1 MSKPGFTVLVHGIYA
16 FLSGLGLLLMPGP
29 ILKLLGF
36 ETAPDTWVRV
46 FGLEVSVL
54 GFYYLVSVSRDLTPI
69 FRASIFGR
77 LFFTVVLVIMVLL
90 GVAGW
95 NLVLLGVVDV
105 VGAVWTLAAL
115 RSSPS
120 VAPAAD

>member
-1 MSKPGFTVLVHGIYA
+1 M
-16 FLSGLGLLLMPGP
+16 
-29 ILKLLGF
+29 LKLLGF
-36 ETAPDTWVRV
+36 ETTPDVWVRV

-77 LFFTVVLVIMVLL
+77 LFAVVWVIMVLL

-95 NLVLLGVVDV
+95 NLVLLGVVD
-105 VGAVWTLAAL
+105 AITAFWTLVAF
-115 RSSPS
+115 RSRR
-120 VAPAAD
+120 DG